1 MKKKT
6 NQRKKSSVYG
16 FNSTTEK
23 TEERISE
30 PEDRIIEIGNLNSI
44 ENRPEKEKPKTTEPW

>member
-6 NQRKKSSVYG
+6 EGKKSSVYG
-16 FNSTTEK
+16 FKSRAEK

-30 PEDRIIEIGNLNSI
+30 PEDGIREITSLNSR
-44 ENRPEKEKPKTTEPW
+44 ENRLEKEKPKTTEPW